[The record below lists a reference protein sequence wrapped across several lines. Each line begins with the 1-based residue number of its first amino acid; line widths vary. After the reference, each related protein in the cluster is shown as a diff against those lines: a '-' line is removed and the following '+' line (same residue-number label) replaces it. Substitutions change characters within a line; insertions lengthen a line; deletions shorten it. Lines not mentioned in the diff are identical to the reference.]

1 MNNLYIGRVDWTSIS
16 TAVGFGIGLV
26 VTIVVTGLLY
36 KAFPRFRRP
45 QVFFW
50 VMLGLLLVT
59 SIGSMLVLTPLQ
71 AHNQAQDVKRAA
83 HVP

>member
-1 MNNLYIGRVDWTSIS
+1 MS
-16 TAVGFGIGLV
+16 TAVGFGIGLF

-50 VMLGLLLVT
+50 VMLGLCW
-59 SIGSMLVLTPLQ
+59 
-71 AHNQAQDVKRAA
+71 
-83 HVP
+83 